1 MKIKIEQ
8 ITILIVLI
16 LIVIAA
22 LIMIGYRRVLK
33 MEERIEGLEKV
44 LLAVKKGADF
54 EHPNHQHNII
64 DPSQNILNMNNGT
77 MQDIKSMNAEH
88 LNNFFQQNSGG
99 NIQVNEANTDNISI
113 HSLSESSDFDEDATE
128 VNNITKNNDNQDE
141 QDEDNISEISDDE
154 DNESIEEND
163 SDEDNESIEDND
175 NEEEDTHEVEV
186 LKSDG
191 LNILMQEEKS
201 NPIRNMEYDIHTLSI
216 EELNSNFKRPE
227 LFLLCAK
234 NRIKVNKREDKKGDL
249 INRIV
254 DFQKKNVSKS

>member
-54 EHPNHQHNII
+54 EHSNHQHNII
-64 DPSQNILNMNNGT
+64 DPSQNILNMNNAT
-77 MQDIKSMNAEH
+77 MQDIKNMNAEH
-88 LNNFFQQNSGG
+88 LNNFFQQNSVG
-99 NIQVNEANTDNISI
+99 NIQVNETETDNISI
-113 HSLSESSDFDEDATE
+113 HSLSESSDFDEDVSE
-128 VNNITKNNDNQDE
+128 DNDDITNNNDNQDDQDEQDE

-154 DNESIEEND
+154 DNESIEDND
-163 SDEDNESIEDND
+163 DDDEDS
-175 NEEEDTHEVEV
+175 HEVKV
-186 LKSDG
+186 IKSDDG
-191 LNILMQEEKS
+191 LDILMQEEKN
-201 NPIRNMEYDIHTLSI
+201 NPVRNKEFDIHTLSV
-216 EELNSNFKRPE
+216 EELSNFKRPE
-227 LFLLCAK
+227 LFLLCAQH
-234 NRIKVNKREDKKGDL
+234 RIKVNKREDKKGDL
-249 INRIV
+249 INRIM